1 MTRPT
6 RPSALAAAGLALA
19 AAVALPAQA
28 DHDLENYDP
37 LRPPAGWAACE
48 RGHVPPAPFQD
59 VAGNAHE
66 RQITCLPWYGVAN
79 GVTPTRYGPELLVR
93 RDQFA
98 GLLARALDEAR
109 VVLPPAHR
117 RFSDLDGN
125 VHRDAIERLTEAG
138 LVAGTSATTFGP
150 AGAVSRAQAAA
161 LFARTF
167 FLVTGAERSEPRYD
181 YFSDDNGSVH
191 EYNINVAA
199 AVELVVGKVR
209 PIYPQDSESS
219 FIPGLYDPDATVQ
232 RDQAASFLARLL
244 DFFIYNVEG
253 SVEDPYRDGE
263 TALLKDGWEL
273 TVTGADNNANA
284 EVAVFDPDNPG
295 PEEDRQY
302 VIYRVRATY
311 TGPGTSAFDGANR
324 LALQRGAI
332 DPRKGCGGRPAPFP
346 LPNPTVG
353 AGETIEGNL
362 CFDVPSNGMPGTG
375 YLPQLVDTR
384 WGNPLEPHLT
394 GSGSPYPP
402 LSGLQ

>member
-1 MTRPT
+1 VTRLP
-6 RPSALAAAGLALA
+6 RPAALAAAGFALA
-19 AAVALPAQA
+19 AAVALPAHA
-28 DHDLENYDP
+28 DHDPENYDP

-79 GVTPTRYGPELLVR
+79 GTTPTRYGPELLVR

-109 VVLPPAHR
+109 VALPPAQG

-125 VHRDAIERLTEAG
+125 VHRDAIERLAQAG
-138 LVAGTSATTFGP
+138 LVTGTSATTFGP

-181 YFSDDNGSVH
+181 YFSDDDDSVH

-199 AVELVVGKVR
+199 EAGMVVGKVR
-209 PIYPQDSESS
+209 PTHPQDNESS

-244 DFFIYNVEG
+244 DFFIYHVQG
-253 SVEDPYRDGE
+253 SVENPYRDGE

-273 TVTGADNNANA
+273 AVVGADNDANA
-284 EVAVFDPDNPG
+284 EVAVYDPDNPG

-311 TGPGTSAFDGANR
+311 TGAGESAFDGADR
-324 LALQRGAI
+324 LSLERGVI
-332 DPRKGCGGRPAPFP
+332 DPRKGCGGRPAP
-346 LPNPTVG
+346 TVGFGSGNG

-362 CFDVPSNGMPGTG
+362 CFEVPSNGIPGTG
-375 YLPQLVDTR
+375 YLAKLVDTR

-402 LSGLQ
+402 LSDVQ